1 MIKMSV
7 KKTIAIVGATENRG
21 TEFAYKLAGND
32 YRLLL
37 IANDSEKL
45 SHLSKSIA
53 IEKPDAEVD
62 ILECVKDGCW
72 EADVIILAVECN
84 EEKAVAE
91 IIKEVA
97 TQKIVVIVSDER
109 NQPEELQHILPYS
122 RLVKVSFSSYPKQ
135 MIISGNNDDANE
147 EIAEIFN
154 QAGYYSIITQSL
166 ND

>member
-1 MIKMSV
+1 MSV
-7 KKTIAIVGATENRG
+7 KKTVAIVGATKYKG
-21 TEFAYKLAGND
+21 AEFANKLAGD
-32 YRLLL
+32 GYRLLL
-37 IANDSEKL
+37 ISNDVEKL

-53 IEKPDAEVD
+53 IQKPDAEVD

-72 EADVIILAVECN
+72 EADVIILAVKCS
-84 EEKAVAE
+84 EEKAVAG

-97 TQKIVVIVSDER
+97 TQKIVVIVSDKR
-109 NQPEELQHILPYS
+109 NQSEELQHILPYS
-122 RLVKVSFSSYPKQ
+122 RLVKVSLSSYPKEI
-135 MIISGNNDDANE
+135 IISGNSEDANE